1 MGSCSN
7 FAMSRLRG
15 QKAGRRDRWFLR
27 VLAVVFAATRWE
39 ECFAMA
45 SERPVGSEPGDS
57 VSVDR
62 LLIKVFT
69 PEGTQIKTLV
79 SEVSLPGLEGRLG
92 ILRGHAP
99 LVAPLSCGLLRY
111 KRQGKWVPVVLRGGF
126 MSVKGDVVTI
136 LTNDAERGPEIPL
149 VEEAK
154 LQLEQY
160 TQKLEQCSSR
170 IERMAAVDAVRLA
183 SARLQAA
190 MLLAKA
196 K

>member
-1 MGSCSN
+1 MSCPC
-7 FAMSRLRG
+7 G
-15 QKAGRRDRWFLR
+15 QKAGSRERWFLR
-27 VLAVVFAATRWE
+27 LLVLAFTAMRWGESFAVG
-39 ECFAMA
+39 
-45 SERPVGSEPGDS
+45 SERPGSEPGDS

-62 LLIKVFT
+62 LFVKVFT
-69 PEGTQIKTLV
+69 PEGTQIKTLA

-136 LTNDAERGPEIPL
+136 LTNDAERARDIPL

-154 LQLEQY
+154 LQLEQC
-160 TQKLEQCSSR
+160 TQKLGSSSR
-170 IERMAAVDAVRLA
+170 TDRKAAVNAVRLA

>member
-1 MGSCSN
+1 MGAEPPGHKN
-7 FAMSRLRG
+7 
-15 QKAGRRDRWFLR
+15 
-27 VLAVVFAATRWE
+27 E
-39 ECFAMA
+39 
-45 SERPVGSEPGDS
+45 PPGDA

-62 LLIKVFT
+62 LLIKVLT

-111 KRQGKWVPVVLRGGF
+111 KRQGKWVPIVLRKGF
-126 MSVKGDVVTI
+126 MSVKNDVVLI
-136 LTNDAERGPEIPL
+136 LTNDAERGADIPL

-154 LQLEQY
+154 LQLEQC
-160 TQKLEQCSSR
+160 TEKLGMSSR
-170 IERMAAVDAVRLA
+170 TGRLTAVDEVRLA